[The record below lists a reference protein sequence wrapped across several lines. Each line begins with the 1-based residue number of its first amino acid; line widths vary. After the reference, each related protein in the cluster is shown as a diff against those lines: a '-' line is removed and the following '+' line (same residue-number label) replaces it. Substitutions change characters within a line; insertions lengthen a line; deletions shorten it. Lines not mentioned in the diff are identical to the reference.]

1 MFLYYAASAFTIW
14 MIIDAIRRRAE
25 YYWYLIILFVPFGSL
40 IYFALVK
47 VKDWDL
53 GRRLPG
59 AGTKDVSRLHRKL
72 QETPSVANKLEL
84 ADALEGAERFQEAEP
99 LFREVLEQDP
109 GNLQSLHG
117 LARCAM
123 SDGRFDEAV
132 EYLEKLLGE
141 DNAYR
146 DYGAALDYAEALWRN
161 GQRDDTIEVLEGL
174 VAISTRVNHHVAL
187 AHYLQEDGRTARARE
202 VLERG
207 LANWETSPDF
217 VQRRDEKW
225 ARRARKMLAQL

>member
-1 MFLYYAASAFTIW
+1 
-14 MIIDAIRRRAE
+14 
-25 YYWYLIILFVPFGSL
+25 
-40 IYFALVK
+40 
-47 VKDWDL
+47 
-53 GRRLPG
+53 
-59 AGTKDVSRLHRKL
+59 
-72 QETPSVANKLEL
+72 
-84 ADALEGAERFQEAEP
+84 
-99 LFREVLEQDP
+99 
-109 GNLQSLHG
+109 
-117 LARCAM
+117 M

-161 GQRDDTIEVLEGL
+161 GQRDDTVEVLEGL